1 MVMVVVIV
9 LSVLAFGFAYSM
21 KVETTLARHAMFT
34 SELDWAGRSGLEV
47 AKWVLAEESKAQKA
61 MFDSLRS
68 KWAGGPGD
76 SNSPLTAIDLKNY
89 PLSKP
94 DGSAFA
100 TISIEI
106 VDNERKF
113 NINTA
118 DVKELMKLEGVG
130 RRVAEKIV
138 EYREAHGPFR
148 KPDELR
154 KVEGVG
160 DSLWERNR
168 TRIVI
173 N

>member
-1 MVMVVVIV
+1 MNPARVVIV
-9 LSVLAFGFAYSM
+9 VGLVALGSLSPWSADAAPPS
-21 KVETTLARHAMFT
+21 
-34 SELDWAGRSGLEV
+34 RSG
-47 AKWVLAEESKAQKA
+47 ATTTSAP
-61 MFDSLRS
+61 D
-68 KWAGGPGD
+68 
-76 SNSPLTAIDLKNY
+76 TAR
-89 PLSKP
+89 
-94 DGSAFA
+94 
-100 TISIEI
+100 
-106 VDNERKF
+106 V

-138 EYREAHGPFR
+138 EYRDAHGPFK

-173 N
+173 K